1 MKESALPQ
9 GCTNLKIRQLGRMVT
24 RHYDQ
29 YMAAVGLKNTQY
41 ALLSHVVKLGPIRPG
56 DLARRMHMD
65 ASTLTRNLQPMV
77 SHGWLT
83 IGAGENAR
91 SRLVETTDAVLD
103 ALNTA
108 TTAFDQVS
116 KAQSERLMKEL
127 ASIVAS
133 IQTVAREAKV
143 VSFNAQVMAARAG
156 QHGREFAVVAN
167 VLSGI
172 THEIDGLSLQAVSLA
187 GRSRGAA

>member
-1 MKESALPQ
+1 MKESASPQ

-77 SHGWLT
+77 THGWLT

-91 SRLVETTDAVLD
+91 SRLVEATDAGRAIRAEGQRAWKIAQTALNRKLGLEQVAALHALLD
-103 ALNTA
+103 A
-108 TTAFDQVS
+108 S
-116 KAQSERLMKEL
+116 
-127 ASIVAS
+127 
-133 IQTVAREAKV
+133 
-143 VSFNAQVMAARAG
+143 MAALDEDA
-156 QHGREFAVVAN
+156 AN
-167 VLSGI
+167 PPQG
-172 THEIDGLSLQAVSLA
+172 
-187 GRSRGAA
+187 